1 MPQKVCPRCGSLY
14 ASLKSATCPQ
24 CFAILETVDDD
35 LGAALSAAKSE
46 AESTPEYQEIKAAQ
60 DERFRHES
68 FQACL
73 GVVGITFITL
83 VVSVIMI
90 AVAVRRSHAHHP
102 HPKATLFPRSA
113 TLDLLTERP
122 AENAP
127 IEDVMP
133 DTVGSFKMQERD
145 QQTPLSGT
153 LTQIYHARY
162 ADSGNSVDAYAISA
176 ERPVGELNTFRDA
189 MGLLTGMDATHSRAA
204 IQFRTQHW
212 HYGIIAPPGD
222 SGDLERFRVA
232 LGAALNGR
240 K

>member
-24 CFAILETVDDD
+24 CFAHLETVDDE
-35 LGAALSAAKSE
+35 LGAALAAARAE
-46 AESTPEYQEIKAAQ
+46 AESTPEFQEIKAAE

-73 GVVGITFITL
+73 WVVGIAFITV
-83 VVSVIMI
+83 VVSIIMI
-90 AVAVRRSHAHHP
+90 AVAVHRSHSHRP
-102 HPKATLFPRSA
+102 HPTAVIFPRSA

-122 AENAP
+122 SENAP
-127 IEDVMP
+127 IEEVMP
-133 DTVGSFKMQERD
+133 QTVGPFQLLERD

-162 ADSGNSVDAYAISA
+162 TDAGKALDAYAISA
-176 ERPVGELNTFRDA
+176 ERPIGELDKFRGA
-189 MGLLTGMDATHSRAA
+189 MGLLSGMDASQSRAA

-222 SGDLERFRVA
+222 AGELERFRTA
-232 LGAALNGR
+232 LGAQLSAR
-240 K
+240 